1 MEESNLILF
10 FGRFHPLIVHL
21 PIGFLMIG
29 ALMEIAERLS
39 WLSNVRPAIIFS
51 LLHGVASAVAASVLG
66 YMLGTSGD
74 YAPDMLDAHMWA
86 GIITTVVAAAALLL
100 KTRWVDFTKV
110 QTQLYLGLLAVMMIA
125 MSATGHLGGNMTHG
139 SDYLTKYAPFIPK
152 PVDPLARPK
161 VTDIQQA
168 QLFGDVVHPI
178 IRDRCMSCHSSE
190 KQKGKLSFSSIE
202 EYLKGGE
209 SGDLIVAGDASA
221 SELFKRISL
230 PAGHDDI
237 MPPEGKEPLTEEQQ
251 LLIKFW
257 IDGAGANFDTLLSQV
272 EVPEEVMTTAS
283 HYLGLS
289 GDEEQMLAL
298 DSIAPKDL
306 EQLRLMGFEVRELA
320 AGSYALDVTLPSGK
334 ANPSDIMRYLD
345 TLDKVREH
353 VIWLAM
359 DESGLS
365 DEYLVY
371 FAGYP
376 NLRSLK
382 LSNNAITDAGIKQLS
397 GLPVLEKLNLYGTG
411 VTVSSMDHLRRLP
424 ALQVV
429 YVWQTGI
436 DEEAIHE
443 WHSKHEKPR
452 LVSGS

>member
-21 PIGFLMIG
+21 PIGFLMIA

-51 LLHGVASAVAASVLG
+51 LLLGVASAVAASVLG

-168 QLFGDVVHPI
+168 QIFGDVVHPI

-221 SELFKRISL
+221 SELFRRISL

-257 IDGAGANFDTLLSQV
+257 IDGAGGSFDTLISQV
-272 EVPEEVMTTAS
+272 EVPEEVMTAAS

-289 GDEEQMLAL
+289 GDGEQMLAL

-320 AGSYALDVTLPSGK
+320 AGSYALDVTLPAGT
-334 ANPSDIMRYLD
+334 ADGENIEGYLNV
-345 TLDKVREH
+345 LDKVKDN
-353 VIWLAM
+353 ILWLSLM
-359 DESGLS
+359 DNGLG
-365 DEYLVY
+365 DEQMTQLATYTQLQQ
-371 FAGYP
+371 
-376 NLRSLK
+376 LK
-382 LSNNAITDAGIKQLS
+382 LSKNALTDAGIQQLK
-397 GLPVLEKLNLYGTG
+397 GLTQLQSINLYGTG
-411 VTVSSMDHLRRLP
+411 ITEASLITLVTLP
-424 ALQVV
+424 NLQSV
-429 YVWQTGI
+429 YIWSTSI
-436 DEEAIHE
+436 DETQILDLQAKY
-443 WHSKHEKPR
+443 SKIR
-452 LVSGS
+452 LVAGS